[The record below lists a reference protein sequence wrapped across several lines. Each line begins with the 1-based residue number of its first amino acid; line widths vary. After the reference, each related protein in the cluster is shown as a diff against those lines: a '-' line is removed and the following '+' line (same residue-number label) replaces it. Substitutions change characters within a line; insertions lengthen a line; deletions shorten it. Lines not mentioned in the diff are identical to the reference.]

1 MPLNVNKLK
10 NELVKVCDRAANGE
24 DVSFVEMADAIEIYA
39 MDLQYPPPAGVSSGI
54 ASMKSVLKS
63 ITFQMGPTAPAIIGT
78 AFIQLGVAISSS
90 VPVGGSLVFP
100 TLPPIG
106 PPNLAAAFAQP
117 QDAETFAT
125 NFSTIVDTW
134 MRTGQY
140 DSFGIPAAGT
150 TPPIP
155 VPTPWM

>member
-24 DVSFVEMADAIEIYA
+24 DVSFIEMVDAVETYA
-39 MDLQYPPPAGVSSGI
+39 MDLQYPSPVGVSNGI
-54 ASMKSVLKS
+54 KAMKSILGNIS
-63 ITFQMGPTAPAIIGT
+63 FQMGSAAPSMIGT
-78 AFIQLGVAISSS
+78 AFIQLGVSIATSM
-90 VPVGGSLVFP
+90 PTGGSLVFP

-106 PPNLAAAFAQP
+106 PPNLAAAFAKP
-117 QDAETFAT
+117 QDADTFAT

-134 MRTGQY
+134 MKTGQY
-140 DSFGIPAAGT
+140 DSFGIPATGT